1 MSEPTYYESLKA
13 SLEEALAYAQ
23 GKPNSCKVSVRS
35 VPDPVVKASEVARI
49 RKEMDLSQQTL
60 AYLLGVSPRTVEAWE
75 AGRNEPAGPAR
86 RLLYLLENDHSLVD
100 RLIAR

>member
-1 MSEPTYYESLKA
+1 MEKFDVYKGI
-13 SLEEALAYAQ
+13 LEGLQEAVAYQQ
-23 GKPNSCKVSVRS
+23 GDRSNCKVSVRS